1 MDENEQIR
9 GFFEELKKFQQQALD
24 SFSRLG
30 ERAYELNQ
38 EILDANTKLAG
49 IFGRTQSAVQGL
61 RKETMIALPEVT
73 RLGGTLANVI
83 DIQKNVSTELGT
95 NRILLGETTR
105 DLFVAMKALGQ
116 TPASSGAMVA
126 AFQDAGIQVG
136 LIKDRMEETANIA
149 RLVGVNSTKVFE
161 LVSQNLSKLNEF
173 GFKNGVEGL
182 SSMAA
187 KAATMRFDMYQVFTF
202 AEKVFSPEGAIEAVS
217 AFQRLGVAVGD
228 LADPFRLMYLASED
242 VDGLTDQVVQM
253 TSKFTYFDEK
263 SKEFKVF
270 PNAKRDLRDIAQ
282 AMGISYENLVKM
294 GNAQNKLNM
303 FSSQFKF
310 SGFDKDD
317 QQLIANLA
325 QFSKEKNDF
334 VVTISGQ
341 QKLITELNQQD
352 VEKLRGRPETME
364 EIAQAQLTE
373 TELLIAAIKSLR
385 DTFAGVSAGN
395 KMTQDLAQ
403 TIRAGLET
411 TNLVPTT
418 LTTRM
423 RGGLEKTDE
432 TYKNFPELIK
442 EISQDFAAGNLDFA
456 KYSKKLFD
464 ASGVYL
470 DGLEKLGK
478 QIGTFDFLGNL
489 SKRISDDNQIA
500 NLMGGGKDMVEMFI
514 GKIDNMFVDPLRQS
528 VSNVKNELNNI
539 KTTTVNN
546 NLNNLGTQATKTATE
561 LGNLQST
568 IKNKSTVLSQ
578 PTTINTAPPIKPQN
592 TQTTVVAT
600 SPTSINQNVSFSPI
614 TGGIEVKVTTQDGR
628 SLDVTNQVVNSPEFQ
643 RKVVELISQKM
654 NQPTYGNL
662 PNSARS

>member
-1 MDENEQIR
+1 
-9 GFFEELKKFQQQALD
+9 
-24 SFSRLG
+24 
-30 ERAYELNQ
+30 
-38 EILDANTKLAG
+38 
-49 IFGRTQSAVQGL
+49 
-61 RKETMIALPEVT
+61 
-73 RLGGTLANVI
+73 
-83 DIQKNVSTELGT
+83 
-95 NRILLGETTR
+95 
-105 DLFVAMKALGQ
+105 
-116 TPASSGAMVA
+116 
-126 AFQDAGIQVG
+126 
-136 LIKDRMEETANIA
+136 
-149 RLVGVNSTKVFE
+149 
-161 LVSQNLSKLNEF
+161 
-173 GFKNGVEGL
+173 
-182 SSMAA
+182 
-187 KAATMRFDMYQVFTF
+187 
-202 AEKVFSPEGAIEAVS
+202 
-217 AFQRLGVAVGD
+217 
-228 LADPFRLMYLASED
+228 
-242 VDGLTDQVVQM
+242 
-253 TSKFTYFDEK
+253 
-263 SKEFKVF
+263 
-270 PNAKRDLRDIAQ
+270 
-282 AMGISYENLVKM
+282 
-294 GNAQNKLNM
+294 
-303 FSSQFKF
+303 
-310 SGFDKDD
+310 
-317 QQLIANLA
+317 
-325 QFSKEKNDF
+325 
-334 VVTISGQ
+334 
-341 QKLITELNQQD
+341 
-352 VEKLRGRPETME
+352 
-364 EIAQAQLTE
+364 
-373 TELLIAAIKSLR
+373 
-385 DTFAGVSAGN
+385 
-395 KMTQDLAQ
+395 MTQDLAQ

-442 EISQDFAAGNLDFA
+442 EIAQDFATGKLDFA

-514 GKIDNMFVDPLRQS
+514 GKIDNTLVDPLRQS
-528 VSNVKNELNNI
+528 VSNVNGQLNNI

>member
-1 MDENEQIR
+1 MDENGQIG

-38 EILDANTKLAG
+38 EILKANTTLAG
-49 IFGRTQSAVQGL
+49 TFGRTQSAVQGL
-61 RKETMIALPEVT
+61 RKEAMIALPEVV
-73 RLGGTLANVI
+73 RLGGNLSDVVN
-83 DIQKNVSTELGT
+83 IQDTISKNLGT
-95 NRILLGETTR
+95 NRILLGETTS

-116 TPASSGAMVA
+116 ADYGAVVAS
-126 AFQDAGIQVG
+126 FQDAGIQVG
-136 LIKDRMEETANIA
+136 LIKDRMQETANIA
-149 RLVGVNSTKVFE
+149 RLVGQNSSAIFD
-161 LVSQNLSKLNEF
+161 LVQQNLSKLNEF

-182 SSMAA
+182 SRMAA
-187 KAATMRFDMYQVFTF
+187 KAAVMRFDMYQVFTF

-242 VDGLTDQVVQM
+242 VEGLTDQVVQM
-253 TSKFTYFDEK
+253 TSKFTFFDEK

-270 PNAKRDLRDIAQ
+270 PNAKRDLRDIATT
-282 AMGISYENLVKM
+282 MGISYENLVKM
-294 GNAQNKLNM
+294 SMAQTKLNQI
-303 FSSQFKF
+303 SSEFKF

-317 QQLIANLA
+317 QQLIANFA
-325 QFSKEKNDF
+325 QFSKEKNAFIVKVD
-334 VVTISGQ
+334 GKE
-341 QKLITELNQQD
+341 KLIAELGKKD
-352 VEKLRGRPETME
+352 VEALRGRPETLE

-373 TELLIAAIKSLR
+373 TELLIAAIESLR

-395 KMTQDLAQ
+395 KMTQDLTQAV
-403 TIRAGLET
+403 RASIEA
-411 TNLVPTT
+411 TNVVPRT
-418 LTTRM
+418 LTTGM
-423 RGGLEKTDE
+423 RGGLERADT
-432 TYKNFPELIK
+432 TYENFPKLIK
-442 EISQDFAAGNLDFA
+442 EMYQDLSSGNFDLT
-456 KYSKKLFD
+456 KYTKKLTD
-464 ASGVYL
+464 ASEGYVN
-470 DGLEKLGK
+470 DLEKLGK
-478 QIGTFDFLGNL
+478 KIQSFDFTGEI
-489 SKRISDDNQIA
+489 SKRISGDNLIA
-500 NLMGGGKDMVEMFI
+500 KGVDFGVNLTEVLI
-514 GKIDNMFVDPLRQS
+514 GKVDNIFVDPLRQS
-528 VSNVKNELNNI
+528 VSNVNGQLNNI

>member
-1 MDENEQIR
+1 MDENGQIG
-9 GFFEELKKFQQQALD
+9 GFFEELKKFSQQALA
-24 SFSRLG
+24 SLSNLSG
-30 ERAYELNQ
+30 EAYELNKQ
-38 EILDANTKLAG
+38 ILEANTTLAG
-49 IFGRTQSAVQGL
+49 TFGRTQSAVQGL
-61 RKETMIALPEVT
+61 RKELVIALPEVV
-73 RLGGTLANVI
+73 RLGGNLSDVI
-83 DIQKNVSTELGT
+83 NIQDTISKNLGT
-95 NRILLGETTR
+95 NRILLGETTS

-116 TPASSGAMVA
+116 TDYGAVVGS
-126 AFQDAGIQVG
+126 FQDAGIQVG
-136 LIKDRMEETANIA
+136 LIKDRMQETANIA
-149 RLVGVNSTKVFE
+149 RLVGVNSSKVFD
-161 LVSQNLSKLNEF
+161 LVSQNLDKLNQY

-182 SSMAA
+182 SSMAT
-187 KAATMRFDMYQVFTF
+187 KAATMRFDMYQVFSF

-228 LADPFRLMYLASED
+228 LADPFRLTYLASED
-242 VDGLTDQVVQM
+242 VDGLTDQIIQM

-270 PNAKRDLRDIAQ
+270 PNAKRDLRDLAPVVN
-282 AMGISYENLVKM
+282 MSYENLVKTSM
-294 GNAQNKLNM
+294 AQAKLNKL
-303 FSSQFKF
+303 SSEFKF
-310 SGFDKDD
+310 SSFDKDD

-325 QFSKEKNDF
+325 QFSKEKNAF
-334 VVTISGQ
+334 VVEVSGQ
-341 QKLITELNQQD
+341 QKLTTELNQQD

-395 KMTQDLAQ
+395 KMTQDLTQAV
-403 TIRAGLET
+403 RASIEA
-411 TNLVPTT
+411 TNVAPRT

-489 SKRISDDNQIA
+489 SKRISDDNLIA
-500 NLMGGGKDMVEMFI
+500 KLTGGGIDIIE
-514 GKIDNMFVDPLRQS
+514 KILGEADNFLLKPVRES

-614 TGGIEVKVTTQDGR
+614 TGGIELKVVTQDGR
-628 SLDVTNQVVNSPEFQ
+628 SLDVTNQVVNSSEFQ
-643 RKVVELISQKM
+643 RKVVELISERM
-654 NQPTYGNL
+654 NQPTYSNL
-662 PNSARS
+662 PNSTRTT

>member
-1 MDENEQIR
+1 MDENGQIG
-9 GFFEELKKFQQQALD
+9 GFFEELQKFYRQSLASLSD
-24 SFSRLG
+24 LSG
-30 ERAYELNQ
+30 RADELNR

-61 RKETMIALPEVT
+61 RKEVIIALPEVT

-116 TPASSGAMVA
+116 TDYGAVVGS
-126 AFQDAGIQVG
+126 FQDAGIQVG
-136 LIKDRMEETANIA
+136 LIKDRMQETANIA

-187 KAATMRFDMYQVFTF
+187 KAATMRFDMYQVFSF

-242 VDGLTDQVVQM
+242 VDGLTDQVVKM
-253 TSKFTYFDEK
+253 TSKFTFFDEK

-294 GNAQNKLNM
+294 SMAQTKLNQI
-303 FSSQFKF
+303 SSEFKF

-317 QQLIANLA
+317 QQLIANFA
-325 QFSKEKNDF
+325 QFSKEKNAF
-334 VVTISGQ
+334 VVKIDGKE
-341 QKLITELNQQD
+341 KLIAELGKKE
-352 VEKLRGRPETME
+352 VEALRGKPETVE
-364 EIAQAQLTE
+364 EIAQAQLD
-373 TELLIAAIKSLR
+373 ELSLIKNAIYSFR
-385 DTFAGVSAGN
+385 DFGAGISAGN

-442 EISQDFAAGNLDFA
+442 EISQDLADGKIDFA

-500 NLMGGGKDMVEMFI
+500 NLMGGGVDMIEKII
-514 GKIDNMFVDPLRQS
+514 GKIDNKLVDPLRQS
-528 VSNVKNELNNI
+528 VSNANDQLNNI
-539 KTTTVNN
+539 KTTTVNS

-568 IKNKSTVLSQ
+568 IKNKSTVISQ

-592 TQTTVVAT
+592 VQTAVVAT

>member
-1 MDENEQIR
+1 MDENGQIG
-9 GFFEELKKFQQQALD
+9 GFFEELQKFYRQSLASLSD
-24 SFSRLG
+24 LSG
-30 ERAYELNQ
+30 RADELNR

-61 RKETMIALPEVT
+61 RKEVIIALPEVT

-116 TPASSGAMVA
+116 TDYGAVVGS
-126 AFQDAGIQVG
+126 FQDAGIQVG
-136 LIKDRMEETANIA
+136 LIKDRMQETANIA

-187 KAATMRFDMYQVFTF
+187 KAATIRFDMYQVFSF

-228 LADPFRLMYLASED
+228 LPDPFRLMYLASED
-242 VDGLTDQVVQM
+242 VDGLTDQVVKM
-253 TSKFTYFDEK
+253 TSKFTFFDEK

-294 GNAQNKLNM
+294 SMAQTKLNQI
-303 FSSQFKF
+303 SSEFKF

-317 QQLIANLA
+317 QQLIANFA
-325 QFSKEKNDF
+325 QFSKEKNAF
-334 VVTISGQ
+334 VVKIDGKE
-341 QKLITELNQQD
+341 KLIAELGKKE
-352 VEKLRGRPETME
+352 VEALRGKPETVE
-364 EIAQAQLTE
+364 EIAQAQLD
-373 TELLIAAIKSLR
+373 ELSLIKNAIYSFR
-385 DTFAGVSAGN
+385 DFGAGISAGN

-442 EISQDFAAGNLDFA
+442 EISQDLADGKIDFA

-500 NLMGGGKDMVEMFI
+500 NLMGGGVDMIEKII
-514 GKIDNMFVDPLRQS
+514 GKIDNKLVDPLRQS
-528 VSNVKNELNNI
+528 VSNANDQLNNI
-539 KTTTVNN
+539 KTTTVNS

-568 IKNKSTVLSQ
+568 IKNKSTVISQ

-592 TQTTVVAT
+592 VQTAVVAT

>member
-1 MDENEQIR
+1 MDENGQIG
-9 GFFEELKKFQQQALD
+9 GFFEELKKFSQQAL
-24 SFSRLG
+24 SSLSNLSG
-30 ERAYELNQ
+30 EAYELNKQ
-38 EILDANTKLAG
+38 ILEANASLAG
-49 IFGRTQSAVQGL
+49 TFGRTQSSVQGL
-61 RKETMIALPEVT
+61 RKELVIALPEVV
-73 RLGGTLANVI
+73 RLGGNLSDVI
-83 DIQKNVSTELGT
+83 NIQDTISKNLGT
-95 NRILLGETTR
+95 NRILLGETTS

-116 TPASSGAMVA
+116 ADYGAVVAS
-126 AFQDAGIQVG
+126 FQDAGIQVG
-136 LIKDRMEETANIA
+136 LIKDRMQETANIA
-149 RLVGVNSTKVFE
+149 RLVGQNSSAIFD
-161 LVSQNLSKLNEF
+161 LVQQNLSKLNEF

-182 SSMAA
+182 SRMAA
-187 KAATMRFDMYQVFTF
+187 KAAVMRFDMYQVFTF

-242 VDGLTDQVVQM
+242 VEGLTDQVVQM
-253 TSKFTYFDEK
+253 TSKFTFFDEK

-270 PNAKRDLRDIAQ
+270 PNAKRDLRDIATT
-282 AMGISYENLVKM
+282 MGISYENLVKM
-294 GNAQNKLNM
+294 SMAQTKLNQI
-303 FSSQFKF
+303 SSEFKF

-317 QQLIANLA
+317 QQLIANFA
-325 QFSKEKNDF
+325 QFSKEKNAFIVKVD
-334 VVTISGQ
+334 GKE
-341 QKLITELNQQD
+341 KLIAELGKKD
-352 VEKLRGRPETME
+352 VEALRGRPETLE

-373 TELLIAAIKSLR
+373 TELLIAAIESLR

-395 KMTQDLAQ
+395 KMTQDLTQAV
-403 TIRAGLET
+403 RASIEA
-411 TNLVPTT
+411 TNVVPRT
-418 LTTRM
+418 LTTGM
-423 RGGLEKTDE
+423 RGGLERADT
-432 TYKNFPELIK
+432 TYENFPKLIK
-442 EISQDFAAGNLDFA
+442 EMYQDLSSGNFDLT
-456 KYSKKLFD
+456 KYTKKLTD
-464 ASGVYL
+464 ASEGYVN
-470 DGLEKLGK
+470 DLEKLGK
-478 QIGTFDFLGNL
+478 KIQSFDFTGEI
-489 SKRISDDNQIA
+489 SKRISGDNLIA
-500 NLMGGGKDMVEMFI
+500 KGVDFGVNLTEVLI
-514 GKIDNMFVDPLRQS
+514 GKVDNIFVDPLRQS
-528 VSNVKNELNNI
+528 VSNVNGQLNNI

>member
-1 MDENEQIR
+1 MDENGQIG
-9 GFFEELKKFQQQALD
+9 GFFEELKRFQQQALASLSD
-24 SFSRLG
+24 LSG
-30 ERAYELNQ
+30 RADELNT
-38 EILDANTKLAG
+38 EILKANTTLAG
-49 IFGRTQSAVQGL
+49 TFGRTQSAVQGL
-61 RKETMIALPEVT
+61 RKELVIALPEVV
-73 RLGGTLANVI
+73 RLGGNLSDVI
-83 DIQKNVSTELGT
+83 NIQDTISKNLGT
-95 NRILLGETTR
+95 NRILLGETTS

-116 TPASSGAMVA
+116 TDYGAVVGS
-126 AFQDAGIQVG
+126 FQDAGIQVD
-136 LIKDRMEETANIA
+136 LIKDRMQETANIA
-149 RLVGVNSTKVFE
+149 RLVGQNSSAIFE
-161 LVSQNLSKLNEF
+161 LVQQNLSKLNEF

-187 KAATMRFDMYQVFTF
+187 KAATMRFDMYQVFNF

-242 VDGLTDQVVQM
+242 VDGLTDQVVKM

-270 PNAKRDLRDIAQ
+270 PNAKRDLRDLAQ
-282 AMGISYENLVKM
+282 AMGISYNELVKM
-294 GNAQNKLNM
+294 SMAQSKLNKL
-303 FSSQFKF
+303 SSEFKF

-317 QQLIANLA
+317 QQLIANFA
-325 QFSKEKNDF
+325 QFSKEKNAF
-334 VVTISGQ
+334 VVKVDGKE
-341 QKLITELNQQD
+341 KLTTELKQQD
-352 VEKLRGRPETME
+352 LEKLRGRAETME
-364 EIAQAQLTE
+364 EIAQGRITE
-373 TELLIAAIKSLR
+373 TELLVQAIYSLR
-385 DTFAGVSAGN
+385 DTLAGTSAGN
-395 KMTQDLAQ
+395 KMTQDLTQ

-411 TNLVPTT
+411 TNLLPTT

-423 RGGLEKTDE
+423 RGGLEKVDE

-442 EISQDFAAGNLDFA
+442 EISQDFAAGKLDFP
-456 KYSKKLFD
+456 KYQKKLFD
-464 ASGVYL
+464 AVGVYS
-470 DGLEKLGK
+470 DALEKLGK
-478 QIGTFDFLGNL
+478 QMSTLNVSGNL
-489 SKRISDDNQIA
+489 SKRVSDDNLIA
-500 NLMGGGKDMVEMFI
+500 KLTGGGVDIIEKVVGE
-514 GKIDNMFVDPLRQS
+514 IDNFLLKPVRES

-568 IKNKSTVLSQ
+568 IKNKSTVISQ

-592 TQTTVVAT
+592 VQTAVVAT

-628 SLDVTNQVVNSPEFQ
+628 SLDVTNQVVNSSEFQ
-643 RKVVELISQKM
+643 RKVVELISERM

>member
-1 MDENEQIR
+1 
-9 GFFEELKKFQQQALD
+9 
-24 SFSRLG
+24 
-30 ERAYELNQ
+30 
-38 EILDANTKLAG
+38 
-49 IFGRTQSAVQGL
+49 
-61 RKETMIALPEVT
+61 
-73 RLGGTLANVI
+73 
-83 DIQKNVSTELGT
+83 
-95 NRILLGETTR
+95 
-105 DLFVAMKALGQ
+105 
-116 TPASSGAMVA
+116 
-126 AFQDAGIQVG
+126 
-136 LIKDRMEETANIA
+136 
-149 RLVGVNSTKVFE
+149 

-187 KAATMRFDMYQVFTF
+187 KAATMRFDMYQVFSF

-242 VDGLTDQVVQM
+242 VDGLTDQVVKM
-253 TSKFTYFDEK
+253 TSKFTFFDEK

-294 GNAQNKLNM
+294 SMAQTKLNQI
-303 FSSQFKF
+303 SSEFKF

-317 QQLIANLA
+317 QQLIANFA
-325 QFSKEKNDF
+325 QFSKEKNAF
-334 VVTISGQ
+334 VVKIDGKE
-341 QKLITELNQQD
+341 KLIAELGKKE
-352 VEKLRGRPETME
+352 VEALRGKPETVE
-364 EIAQAQLTE
+364 EIAQAQLD
-373 TELLIAAIKSLR
+373 ELSLIKNAIYSFR
-385 DTFAGVSAGN
+385 DFGAGISAGN

-411 TNLVPTT
+411 TNLAPTT

-442 EISQDFAAGNLDFA
+442 EISQDLADGKIDFA

-500 NLMGGGKDMVEMFI
+500 NLMGGGVDMIEKII
-514 GKIDNMFVDPLRQS
+514 GKIDNKLVDPLRQS
-528 VSNVKNELNNI
+528 VSNANDQLNNI
-539 KTTTVNN
+539 KTTTVNS

-568 IKNKSTVLSQ
+568 IKNKSTVISQ

-592 TQTTVVAT
+592 VQTAVVAT